1 MADSGRVD
9 PTPLLGE
16 ADLERTL
23 SDARSRGLRIV
34 FTNGCFDL
42 IHPGHVAYLAEARAL
57 GDLLLVGLN
66 SDASVRRLKGPGRP
80 LIPQAGR
87 AMVLASLRSVDG
99 VVLFEEDTPLR
110 LILKV
115 RPRFLVKGG
124 DYTPDR
130 VVGVSDLAGWGGEL
144 ILLPYRSGFSTSGLM
159 QNIRNLKGDN
169 QLSA

>member
-1 MADSGRVD
+1 
-9 PTPLLGE
+9 
-16 ADLERTL
+16 
-23 SDARSRGLRIV
+23 
-34 FTNGCFDL
+34 
-42 IHPGHVAYLAEARAL
+42 
-57 GDLLLVGLN
+57 
-66 SDASVRRLKGPGRP
+66 
-80 LIPQAGR
+80 
-87 AMVLASLRSVDG
+87 MVLASLRSVDG